1 MADDKKKPEIT
12 LDAKLQKIADQIEK
26 LTVVEVA
33 DLAKYLEEKFGVSAM
48 PMIAAQAGT
57 TAPAKAGEEAPTEEK
72 TAFNVVLTAS
82 GDKKL
87 AVIKAVRELRQDL
100 GLMDAKKMV
109 ETPPQELMTGVKKP
123 EAEEAKK
130 KLEEAGATVELK

>member
-1 MADDKKKPEIT
+1 MADEEKKSDIK
-12 LDAKLQKIADQIEK
+12 LDEKLQKIADQIEK

-48 PMIAAQAGT
+48 PMMA
-57 TAPAKAGEEAPTEEK
+57 APAGVAAGAAEAPAEEK
-72 TAFNVVLTAS
+72 TAFNVVLTGS
-82 GDKKL
+82 GAQKL

-109 ETPPQELMTGVKKP
+109 ETPPQEILTGVKKD
-123 EAEEAKK
+123 EAEEGKK
-130 KLEEAGATVELK
+130 KLEAAGATVELK